1 MGASHKKAARTFMRE
16 HPGTT
21 FPAAKRAVARSTVPA
36 SDSPAPQSIPWLRRR
51 VSRENPT
58 SCYFCGA
65 NTLIR
70 SSGDLSVDH
79 RRVQVYCDNDQ
90 CDARATEV
98 VVVDDSTK
106 DTAARTDVRVLAE
119 YGPVLDRPA
128 SSLIEEVGDWIP
140 GATPVARTG
149 TSVCLFCGEASCRPA
164 PADAAGDTGRVRL
177 RCNNTDCDVIDVEV
191 LVLGDGTP
199 WTQGRGDVEG
209 LEKIIPRGEGTKSG
223 GVTFY
228 TSADFRF
235 TDEEILARRV
245 SGPMP

>member
-1 MGASHKKAARTFMRE
+1 MGASHNKAARMFMRE

-21 FPAAKRAVARSTVPA
+21 FPAAKRAVARSTVRA
-36 SDSPAPQSIPWLRRR
+36 SDSPAPQAIPWLRRR
-51 VSRENPT
+51 VARENPA

-65 NTLIR
+65 TTLVR
-70 SSGDLSVDH
+70 SSGDLLVDH

-98 VVVDDSTK
+98 VVVDDGTK
-106 DTAARTDVRVLAE
+106 DTRARTDVRVLAE

-128 SSLIEEVGDWIP
+128 SSLVEEVGDWIP

-149 TSVCLFCGEASCRPA
+149 TTVCLFCGEASCRPA
-164 PADAAGDTGRVRL
+164 PADAAGDTGRIRL
-177 RCNNTDCDVIDVEV
+177 RCNNTDCDVIDVEA
-191 LVLGDGTP
+191 LVLNDGTP
-199 WTQGRGDVEG
+199 WTQGRDDVEG